1 MNKDI
6 KAILAFSF
14 LLCFCFPVAQAQYA
28 TEMTVAPDGSGDFAS
43 IQAAI
48 DAAKAFPDKPITI
61 FIKNG
66 VYREKV
72 KVHAWNTHLTL
83 KGETREKTIIAFDDH
98 FDKINRGRNSTFHTY
113 TLLVQA
119 NDFRAEN
126 LTIENTAGPVGQAV
140 ALAVEAD
147 RCVFV
152 NCNFI
157 GHQDTLY
164 VAGEGNRQYFRNC
177 CVEGTTDFIF
187 GAATA
192 LFEACTIHS
201 KADSY
206 ITAASTPQGIPF
218 GFVFLGCTLTS
229 EEALEKVY
237 LGRPWRAYAKT
248 VFLNCEMGSHILP
261 EGWDNWNDPD
271 REKTTFYAEHNS
283 GGPGA
288 APEQRVGW
296 SHQLGRKEAK
306 GYALDKVFRGWAPQ
320 GAVNE

>member
-1 MNKDI
+1 MNKEI
-6 KAILAFSF
+6 KAVLAFSF
-14 LLCFCFPVAQAQYA
+14 LLCFCFLRAHAQYA

-48 DAAKAFPDKPITI
+48 DAAKAFPDKPVTI

-83 KGETREKTIIAFDDH
+83 KGEDKEKTIITFDDH
-98 FDKINRGRNSTFHTY
+98 FDKVGRGRNSTFHTY

-126 LTIENTAGPVGQAV
+126 LTIRNTAGPVGQAI
-140 ALAVEAD
+140 ALSVEAD

-152 NCNFI
+152 NCDI
-157 GHQDTLY
+157 KGHQDTLY
-164 VAGEGNRQYFRNC
+164 VAGEGARQYFRGC
-177 CVEGTTDFIF
+177 CIEGTTDFIF

-192 LFEACTIHS
+192 FFEGCTIHS

-206 ITAASTPQGIPF
+206 ITAASTPKGIDY
-218 GFVFLGCTLTS
+218 GFVFLGCTLTAD
-229 EEALEKVY
+229 EGVKKVY

-248 VFLNCEMGSHILP
+248 VFISCEMGSHILP
-261 EGWDNWNDPD
+261 AGWSNWSGTERD
-271 REKTTFYAEHNS
+271 KTAFYAEYNS

-288 APEQRVGW
+288 APERRVSW
-296 SHQLGRKEAK
+296 AHQLDRKEVK
-306 GYALDKVFRGWAPQ
+306 RYALGKVFRGW
-320 GAVNE
+320 GL